1 MSLLSREVWGPEM
14 WKMLHI
20 FADKSGSITD
30 KILEND
36 EAHIWIGLIRNLNII
51 MPCQLCSQHY
61 KAWTKKHN
69 LNELVVMKGLIRNT
83 WLTDFFWNLH
93 NDVNSRGNKS
103 VFNKEDLKIYSDRS
117 EFASSLDL
125 IKRMVAKG
133 IEQGALEMM
142 ATKSVLINIEKL
154 RKLYGL

>member
-1 MSLLSREVWGPEM
+1 M

-20 FADKSGSITD
+20 FADKSGSISD

-36 EAHIWIGLIRNLNII
+36 EAHIWMILIRNLNII

-61 KAWTKKHN
+61 KAWTKRYN
-69 LNELVVMKGLIRNT
+69 LNELVGLRGLTRNT
-83 WLTDFFWNLH
+83 WLTEFFWNLH

-103 VFNKEDLKIYSDRS
+103 VFDKEDLKRYSDRS

-125 IKRMVAKG
+125 IRRMVAKG

-142 ATKSVLINIEKL
+142 ATKSVLTNIEKL

>member
-1 MSLLSREVWGPEM
+1 M

-20 FADKSGSITD
+20 FADKSGSISD

-36 EAHIWIGLIRNLNII
+36 EAHIWMSLIRNLNII

-61 KAWTKKHN
+61 KAWTKRYN
-69 LNELVVMKGLIRNT
+69 LNELVGLRGLTRNT
-83 WLTDFFWNLH
+83 WLTEFFWNLH

-103 VFNKEDLKIYSDRS
+103 VFDKEDLKRYSDRS

-125 IKRMVAKG
+125 IRRMVAKG

>member
-1 MSLLSREVWGPEM
+1 M

-20 FADKSGSITD
+20 FADKSGSISD

-36 EAHIWIGLIRNLNII
+36 EAHIWMSLIRNLNII

-61 KAWTKKHN
+61 KAWTKRYN
-69 LNELVVMKGLIRNT
+69 LNELVGLRGLTRNT
-83 WLTDFFWNLH
+83 WLTEFFWNLH

-103 VFNKEDLKIYSDRS
+103 VFDKEDLKRYSDRS

-125 IKRMVAKG
+125 IRRMVAKG

-142 ATKSVLINIEKL
+142 ATKSVLTNIEKL

>member
-20 FADKSGSITD
+20 FADNSGSITD

-36 EAHIWIGLIRNLNII
+36 EAHIWISLIRNLSIL

-61 KAWTKKHN
+61 KAWTKRFN
-69 LNELVVMKGLIRNT
+69 LNEIILLRGLTRNI

-93 NDVNSRGNKS
+93 NDVNTRNNKS
-103 VFNKEDLKIYSDRS
+103 VFNKEDLKKYSDRS
-117 EFASSLDL
+117 EFAGSLDL
-125 IKRMVAKG
+125 IKRMVAKA
-133 IEQGALEMM
+133 IEQGSLEMI
-142 ATKSVLINIEKL
+142 ATKTVLINIEKL
-154 RKLYGL
+154 RKLYSF

>member
-20 FADKSGSITD
+20 FADKSGSISD

-36 EAHIWIGLIRNLNII
+36 EAHIWMILIRNLNII

-61 KAWTKKHN
+61 KAWTKRYN
-69 LNELVVMKGLIRNT
+69 LNELVGLRGLTRNT
-83 WLTDFFWNLH
+83 WLTEFFWNLH

-103 VFNKEDLKIYSDRS
+103 VFDKEDLKRYSDRS

-125 IKRMVAKG
+125 IRRMVAKG

-142 ATKSVLINIEKL
+142 ATKSVLTNIEKL

>member
-1 MSLLSREVWGPEM
+1 M

-20 FADKSGSITD
+20 FADKSGSISD

-36 EAHIWIGLIRNLNII
+36 EAHIWMSLIRNLNII

-61 KAWTKKHN
+61 KAWTKRYN
-69 LNELVVMKGLIRNT
+69 LNELIGLRGLTRNT
-83 WLTDFFWNLH
+83 WLTEFFWNLH

-103 VFNKEDLKIYSDRS
+103 VFDKEDLKRYSDRS

-125 IKRMVAKG
+125 IRRMVAKG

-142 ATKSVLINIEKL
+142 ATKSVLTNIEKL

>member
-20 FADKSGSITD
+20 FADKSGSLTD

-36 EAHIWIGLIRNLNII
+36 ETRLWISLIRNLNVI
-51 MPCQLCSQHY
+51 MPCQMCSQHY
-61 KAWTKKHN
+61 KAWIKRFD
-69 LNELVVMKGLIRNT
+69 LNDLISIRGFTLNS
-83 WLTDFFWNLH
+83 WLTEFFWNLH
-93 NDVNSRGNKS
+93 NDVNSRSNKS
-103 VFNKEDLKIYSDRS
+103 VFNKEDLKKYGDKS

-133 IEQGALEMM
+133 IEQGSLEMI
-142 ATKSVLINIEKL
+142 ATKNVLINIEKL